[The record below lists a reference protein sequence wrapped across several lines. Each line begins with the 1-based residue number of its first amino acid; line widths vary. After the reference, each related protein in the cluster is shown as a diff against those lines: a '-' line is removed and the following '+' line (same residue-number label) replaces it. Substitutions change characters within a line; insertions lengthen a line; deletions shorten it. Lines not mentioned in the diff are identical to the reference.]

1 MGGTVR
7 HPSQGAAPARAP
19 NRRLLAVA
27 GLAALTL
34 IATAGARAMNALPPA
49 DAGDSAT
56 VIVVGSPG
64 GFVVND
70 ETPAPTTP
78 EVIRT
83 PAATPVPSPVSTGI
97 PATPQPVT
105 PQPAT
110 PAPATPQPPTP
121 VPATPQPIVTPAPTP
136 APTAV
141 IVAVAGP
148 EDAVSAFYG
157 DVAAGEFDA
166 AYALWSD
173 RMKATYPRSANLDER
188 FDETAEIRFGSL
200 YVAERSA
207 TTAVVQANFTEI
219 YDGGGSRD
227 FIGYWELVLVDGR
240 WLLDAPHY

>member
-34 IATAGARAMNALPPA
+34 IATAGARAMNALPRA
-49 DAGDSAT
+49 DAGASAT

-70 ETPAPTTP
+70 ETRVPSTP
-78 EVIRT
+78 EVSPSP
-83 PAATPVPSPVSTGI
+83 PAAPTASPVPTAI
-97 PATPQPVT
+97 PAT

-121 VPATPQPIVTPAPTP
+121 APATPQPIVTPAPTP

-173 RMKATYPRSANLDER
+173 RMQATYPRTANLDER
-188 FDETAEIRFGSL
+188 FHETAEIRFESL